1 MHGVLL
7 PLVSLNL
14 EFAMR
19 TVSTLMYV
27 SHLSDVPLL
36 SLSLI
41 ILNGDVS
48 ISV

>member
-1 MHGVLL
+1 MHRVLL
-7 PLVSLNL
+7 SLVSLNL
-14 EFAMR
+14 EFAMI
-19 TVSTLMYV
+19 TVGTLMYV